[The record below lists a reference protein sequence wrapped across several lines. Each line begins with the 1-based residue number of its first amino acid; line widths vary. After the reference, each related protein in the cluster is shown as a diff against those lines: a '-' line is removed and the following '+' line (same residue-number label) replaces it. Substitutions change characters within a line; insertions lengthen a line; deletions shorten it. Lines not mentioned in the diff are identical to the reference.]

1 MKKKGIFFKRVLLTA
16 AILILVMFSARSQ
29 KPSVTA
35 SIDTN
40 NVLIGDHI
48 TFSYTYKFPAKAR
61 VTLPVFADTITK
73 TIEVVSVAPPDTVKP
88 TDKGMMELAQKVV
101 ITSFDSG
108 AHVIPSFDFL
118 YSLPGDTTKYVL
130 KTNPIQLII
139 RTVKVD
145 TTQAIKD
152 IKAPYKAPFRIYL
165 LLAIVGIVLV
175 VAGLVV
181 GLLLYIRK
189 RRRKVPEIP
198 VIKAPVIPAY
208 ERALQALEQLRNE
221 KLWQSGYVKEYHT
234 KLTDILKIY
243 LEEKYHFNAMD
254 LTSYEIMDAVR
265 FRTSSRE
272 ETELLQRILS
282 LSDLV
287 KFAKYNPLAQDHE
300 NNLNLSIEFV
310 ILTKPA
316 TPIVNPTSN
325 QNNTSNDVADSI

>member
-1 MKKKGIFFKRVLLTA
+1 MKKMGNFFKQVIFTA
-16 AILILVMFSARSQ
+16 AFTFAVVSVAMSQ

-40 NVLIGDHI
+40 NVLIGDHV
-48 TFSYTYKFPAKAR
+48 TFSFKFKFPSHAKI
-61 VTLPVFADTITK
+61 TLPLFADTISK
-73 TIEVVSVAPPDTVKP
+73 TIEVVSVAAPDTTK
-88 TDKGMMELAQKVV
+88 TMDKVMIELAQKVV

-108 AHVIPSFDFL
+108 VHVIPSFAFL

-130 KTNPIQLII
+130 KTNPMQLIVN
-139 RTVKVD
+139 TVKVD

-165 LLAIVGIVLV
+165 FLAFVGIVLL

-181 GLLLYIRK
+181 IIIFYLRK

-198 VIKAPVIPAY
+198 VIKAPVIPAH
-208 ERALQALEQLRNE
+208 ELALQALEQLRNE

-234 KLTDILKIY
+234 KLTDILKGY

-254 LTSYEIMDAVR
+254 LTTYEIMDAVR
-265 FRTSSRE
+265 YRTSSRE

-287 KFAKYNPLAQDHE
+287 KFAKYNPLPLDHE
-300 NNLNLSIEFV
+300 NNLSLSIEFV
-310 ILTKPA
+310 NLTKP
-316 TPIVNPTSN
+316 TMQTVVTTSN
-325 QNNTSNDVADSI
+325 QNNTQDDVTDTI